1 MDAHNSY
8 RFSVLESYV
17 GRVFYMD
24 YSEVQIVCL
33 LGGEAGPPF
42 FLCKWVWSNH
52 VYCANVLDVLPHFD
66 DLKRPIKD
74 FDLPD

>member
-1 MDAHNSY
+1 MDARNY
-8 RFSVLESYV
+8 RYSVLESYV

-42 FLCKWVWSNH
+42 FLCKWLWSDQ
-52 VYCANVLDVLPHFD
+52 VYCADPIEVVPHFD
-66 DLKRPIKD
+66 DNLNPIKD
-74 FDLPD
+74 FELPE